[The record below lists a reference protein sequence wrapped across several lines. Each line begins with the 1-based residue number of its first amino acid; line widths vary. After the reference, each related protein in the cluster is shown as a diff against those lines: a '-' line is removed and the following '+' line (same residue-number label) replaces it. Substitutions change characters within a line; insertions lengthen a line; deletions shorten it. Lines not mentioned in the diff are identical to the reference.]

1 MEPDELKSPLR
12 PAGPLYRLFERAVGG
27 LLLLVLAALFWMTLV
42 SYNPEW
48 GRLGNL
54 ETEVLL
60 IVGLLLAT
68 LALVSV
74 VALLHTRK

>member
-1 MEPDELKSPLR
+1 MEPEDLTSPPR
-12 PAGPLYRLFERAVGG
+12 QASPLYRLFERAVAG
-27 LLLLVLAALFWMTLV
+27 LLLLVLAALGWMTLA

-54 ETEVLL
+54 ELEVLL